1 MSPMPIT
8 RKQATHLVRRLPVN
22 RTVSTVSR
30 AGASFGRT
38 ARAVLSDPPLPAGVE
53 RPERTKNVG
62 ADYDTEW
69 ARTYPARLARYLV
82 LNGVWSP
89 LVDVFA
95 APVVHGTDRMAD
107 VDGPVIF
114 AANHH
119 SHADT
124 PLMMTAIPEPRRN
137 RLFIGAAADYFFAN
151 RITSPLSALFIGAI
165 PVERHRVSRTAIDQS
180 LELLRDDWNMLI
192 FPEGA
197 RSPDGWGQQF
207 TAGAAFLSSHSG
219 APIVPVHIMGTD
231 KVLPK
236 GRNFPR
242 MHPTTIM
249 FGEPMWIGEDEDT
262 KTFAARVQDAVSR
275 LADET
280 TTDWWQAS
288 RRAAS
293 GETPSLQG
301 PDTGSWRRSWAAT
314 AKRRKGVWRS
324 WPRF

>member
-8 RKQATHLVRRLPVN
+8 RRQATHLVRRIPVN
-22 RTVSTVSR
+22 RAVSNVSR
-30 AGASFGRT
+30 TGYSM
-38 ARAVLSDPPLPAGVE
+38 ARAARSILVDPPTPGGVE
-53 RPERTKNVG
+53 RPERKRNVG

-69 ARTYPARLARYLV
+69 ARSWPSRFVRIAV
-82 LNGVWSP
+82 LNGVWRPIVDLFASP
-89 LVDVFA
+89 T
-95 APVVHGTDRMAD
+95 VHGADRFVD

-124 PLMMTAIPEPRRN
+124 PLMMTAVPEPRRN
-137 RLFIGAAADYFFAN
+137 RFFIAAAADYFFAN

-165 PVERHRVSRTAIDQS
+165 PVERHRVSRSAIDQS
-180 LELLRDDWNMLI
+180 LELLADGWNMLI

-219 APIVPVHIMGTD
+219 APIVPTYIMGTD

-236 GRNFPR
+236 GRSFPR
-242 MHPTTIM
+242 PHHVTIT
-249 FGEPMWIGEDEDT
+249 FGAPLWIAQGEDT
-262 KTFAARVQDAVSR
+262 RSFAARVQTEVAR
-275 LADET
+275 LADEA

-288 RRAAS
+288 RRAAA
-293 GETPSLQG
+293 GDTPSLQG
-301 PDTGSWRRSWAAT
+301 PSTGSWRRAWAASG
-314 AKRRKGVWRS
+314 KRRSGQSRS
-324 WPRF
+324 WPRV